1 MAEKDR
7 NNSILEEEKHNLLE
21 KLKEYQVDSNVIEIE
36 EEKQHKEVI
45 IQTENEEEK

>member
-36 EEKQHKEVI
+36 EEK
-45 IQTENEEEK
+45 